1 MDIDESSVNREARAK
16 ELPKPKTIDES
27 VAILGDTHNAE
38 WPIYR
43 GGVKRRY
50 TLCTSIYDLNESK
63 ITILLDNPKI
73 KRIQCEY
80 PIVIE

>member
-1 MDIDESSVNREARAK
+1 MDIDESSVNRQKRAD
-16 ELPKPKTIDES
+16 EMPKPKTIDES
-27 VAILGDTHNAE
+27 LSVLGDTQNAE

-50 TLCTSIYDLNESK
+50 TLCTSIYDLNEMK

-73 KRIQCEY
+73 KRIQCVY